1 MCSKRLNIR
10 FEFLLTLNWNNQLRN
25 HGQHFGTTFLEH
37 VENALD
43 GQEAVG
49 ILFFSDSL
57 KENGEI
63 VVIVKLH
70 HVDLPLDF
78 VLGSVLNGDRQVTSI
93 VETSE
98 FAGDNWSALGG
109 TGNRLL
115 GRGNCLGG
123 LK

>member
-1 MCSKRLNIR
+1 
-10 FEFLLTLNWNNQLRN
+10 
-25 HGQHFGTTFLEH
+25 
-37 VENALD
+37 LD
-43 GQEAVG
+43 GQEAVR
-49 ILFFSDSL
+49 ILFLADSL

-78 VLGSVLNGDRQVTSI
+78 VLGAVLDGDRQVTSI

-109 TGNRLL
+109 TSNRLL
-115 GRGNCLGG
+115 GRGDCLGG
-123 LK
+123 LKRCCLSTNAVTLL